1 MNATRFRALIV
12 PILLAISLAGCSS
25 GSRLYVNPEAD
36 MTFYKRV
43 AVVPFDN
50 LTGERYAS
58 ERVARALITELVMTN
73 RFEVVEPGEYI
84 TALDKIGGEPNV
96 EGKFDSEKLRAA
108 AVSVQATGLLRG
120 SVSEYR
126 MQRVGMSDAPVVTF
140 DVSMYDVATGKLVWQ
155 SSITRRGKARFPIF
169 GGTGTRTFGLL
180 VQQAC
185 EDLVNK
191 LESEAF

>member
-1 MNATRFRALIV
+1 MKASLTRCLFSAALTV
-12 PILLAISLAGCSS
+12 LLLAGCSS

-36 MTFYKRV
+36 MTFYRRV

-50 LTGERYAS
+50 LSGERYAS

-84 TALDKIGGEPNV
+84 TALDKIGGEPNI
-96 EGKFDSEKLRAA
+96 EGKFDPEKLKSAA
-108 AVSVQATGLLRG
+108 TAVQATGLIRG

-126 MQRVGMSDAPVVTF
+126 MQRVGTADAPVVTF
-140 DVSMYDVATGKLVWQ
+140 DISMYDVATGKLVWQ

>member
-1 MNATRFRALIV
+1 MNATRIWSGLCALVIA
-12 PILLAISLAGCSS
+12 LLVAGCGS
-25 GSRLYVNPEAD
+25 GARLYVNPEAD
-36 MTFYKRV
+36 MTFYKRI

-50 LTGERYAS
+50 LTGERWAS

-96 EGKFDSEKLRAA
+96 EGKFDSEKLKAA
-108 AVSVQATGLLRG
+108 ATSVQATGLLRG

-126 MQRVGMSDAPVVTF
+126 MQRVGTSDAPVVTF

-185 EDLVNK
+185 QSMVSK